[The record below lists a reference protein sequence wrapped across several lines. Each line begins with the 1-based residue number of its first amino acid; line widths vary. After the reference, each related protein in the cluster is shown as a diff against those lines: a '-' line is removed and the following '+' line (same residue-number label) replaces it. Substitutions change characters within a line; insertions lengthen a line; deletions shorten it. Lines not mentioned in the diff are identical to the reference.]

1 MCSFSEPV
9 FHIHLI
15 WLHQSL
21 EVADLCSEWKTHFF
35 IFALTSKTR
44 QRNSDC
50 GLMNIAYR
58 RSFRVMCTSGL
69 RDGLYQSRVGLIVS
83 WQISHLLLFIFAL
96 KVSHLGKMNICRKYY
111 IVEALMMAPHPP
123 GGPKREQI
131 KNVHRLWS
139 LQLICA
145 VNWKEAAQ
153 SPMFSWF
160 SSTKSKLQCGVP
172 SCAQGPVKPCPA
184 PVTSLYPR
192 VSQRLPD

>member
-21 EVADLCSEWKTHFF
+21 EVAGLCSEWKTHFF

-69 RDGLYQSRVGLIVS
+69 CCFKDQRWFVS
-83 WQISHLLLFIFAL
+83 VTCRSGCFLADISPSFVYF
-96 KVSHLGKMNICRKYY
+96 CF
-111 IVEALMMAPHPP
+111 
-123 GGPKREQI
+123 
-131 KNVHRLWS
+131 KNVSFRQNEYLQKILHSRGFNDGPTSTRGPQTWANSKCASS
-139 LQLICA
+139 L
-145 VNWKEAAQ
+145 
-153 SPMFSWF
+153 
-160 SSTKSKLQCGVP
+160 VP
-172 SCAQGPVKPCPA
+172 SAHLCC
-184 PVTSLYPR
+184 
-192 VSQRLPD
+192 